1 MRHYLTGP
9 PEWIE
14 GEPQAPDDRAWLIVY
29 LDVFTLILSVFVM
42 LLSYTTFAPDKYE
55 QLTRAM
61 SEVVEE
67 KPVERIE
74 PERETESETE
84 TETETETQTETETE
98 TGVLDSPVMEETEIL
113 EQRFRQAIA
122 DQELEQSVEVSME
135 PGRINLQIRDKI
147 LFALGKSNLTV
158 NGQGV
163 LRKLVP
169 LLNAGPHSISV
180 EGHTDA
186 IPISNLQFPSNWEL
200 SAQRATT
207 VLRYLVRAGVPAE
220 RLRAVGYADTRPVA
234 DNSTP
239 EGRAINR
246 RVALVV
252 HLEEE

>member
-1 MRHYLTGP
+1 MSTVRHYLPGP
-9 PEWIE
+9 PEWVE
-14 GEPQAPDDRAWLIVY
+14 EEPQAPDDRAWLIVY

-61 SEVVEE
+61 TEAMLEE
-67 KPVERIE
+67 PVDRIE
-74 PERETESETE
+74 PESEIRTESETE
-84 TETETETQTETETE
+84 TETETETEE
-98 TGVLDSPVMEETEIL
+98 GILDSPVKEETEIL
-113 EQRFRQAIA
+113 EERFRQAIV

-135 PGRINLQIRDKI
+135 PGRVNLQIRDKI
-147 LFALGKSNLTV
+147 LFALGKANLTV

-180 EGHTDA
+180 EGHTDP

-239 EGRAINR
+239 EGRAMNR

>member
-1 MRHYLTGP
+1 MSTVRHYLPGP
-9 PEWIE
+9 PEWVE
-14 GEPQAPDDRAWLIVY
+14 EEPQAPDDRAWLIVY

-55 QLTRAM
+55 RLTQAM
-61 SEVVEE
+61 AEAVMEE
-67 KPVERIE
+67 PAKQIE
-74 PERETESETE
+74 PES
-84 TETETETQTETETE
+84 ETETETQTETEPSA
-98 TGVLDSPVMEETEIL
+98 LPVKEQEETL

-135 PGRINLQIRDKI
+135 PGRVNLQIRDKI
-147 LFALGKSNLTV
+147 LFSLGRANLTV

-169 LLNAGPHSISV
+169 LLNSGPHSISV
-180 EGHTDA
+180 EGHTDPM
-186 IPISNLQFPSNWEL
+186 PISTRQFPSNWEL

-220 RLRAVGYADTRPVA
+220 RLRAIGYADTRPVA
-234 DNSTP
+234 DNATP